1 MVIVFVHVNDVG
13 FQWVECCIDVVRHV
27 LWGSAEAQE
36 LFHLQGRED
45 MKLSKKP
52 LTRSSS
58 TLKLRSSVCWYLR
71 LSITLDG
78 DGISLSRN
86 DSSSGV
92 VIPSH
97 RQSNVFNPS
106 LIRPGRIIGRRTN
119 SVMAT
124 SCSVFW
130 MVSTA
135 GVAFK
140 WYPSIA
146 DQNLDWCAG
155 SWRNDGSFMHASTDC
170 HLCSGIWDFKNSWLW
185 CYSSFL

>member
-1 MVIVFVHVNDVG
+1 MVIVFVHVNAVG
-13 FQWVECCIDVVRHV
+13 LHSPSNELNVAFMWSGMYSEEVQKTKNCFICKADKEDIK
-27 LWGSAEAQE
+27 LAE
-36 LFHLQGRED
+36 
-45 MKLSKKP
+45 KP

-140 WYPSIA
+140 
-146 DQNLDWCAG
+146 
-155 SWRNDGSFMHASTDC
+155 
-170 HLCSGIWDFKNSWLW
+170 
-185 CYSSFL
+185 